1 LQATTTFNTQRVGAL
16 PVIAEFCEQLQLR
29 KIVNDTVPWE
39 GDVPLGDLV
48 EILVANRLLEPKPLY
63 KLGSWATK
71 ATLAQFYNLTEEML
85 HDDRIGRALERLAV
99 HGDHV
104 QSALVLHAIRTFDLD
119 VRQVHYDMS
128 TVELYGA
135 YADYAEGPLPA
146 GTPRPAYGH
155 TKSGRKD
162 LKQIQFGINVLKDG
176 AVPLSHQAFD
186 GNTAE
191 SPTHLDNLKRLG
203 QLLPKGDLLY
213 LADSKL
219 DAKENLLA
227 VAARQGKF
235 LGGAAFTTDLQQLF
249 RSVKDR
255 LQPLDYYPKSQAEL
269 PPEQRDTYRGVE
281 MPQKLKG
288 LVDGKPICCKYRLL
302 FVWSEAKARQEAATR
317 QRHLDKLRAA
327 FAHIEKN
334 LNRYRL
340 KTLADVSRRLE
351 TAKSRYAE
359 GKLFRYELGQDQQG
373 LLTLQWEI
381 AAAELAQQEVL
392 DGVFVLKTN
401 LSKTTHSMSEVLR
414 THKEQIQVERR
425 IGNLKGPL
433 AVAPMFLKN
442 PQRMAGLLFILL
454 WALMIMAL
462 IERQVRRR
470 LQGKPMYGLYPE
482 RRPSKAPTGV
492 RLIEAFE
499 YLCVILVEEDG
510 QTSRY
515 LGELDDTQREILKL
529 LDMPSSHMKSFKH
542 RCGT

>member
-1 LQATTTFNTQRVGAL
+1 METTATFNTQRVGAL
-16 PVIAEFCEQLQLR
+16 PVIAELCERLQLR

-48 EILVANRLLEPKPLY
+48 EILVANRLLEPKPIY
-63 KLGSWATK
+63 KVGSWATK

-104 QSALVLHAIRTFDLD
+104 QSALVLHAIDTFDLD

-135 YADYAEGPLPA
+135 YADYEEGPLPA

-162 LKQIQFGINVLKDG
+162 MKQIQFGINVLKDG
-176 AVPLSHQAFD
+176 AVPISHQVFD
-186 GNTAE
+186 GNAAE

-203 QLLPKGDLLY
+203 QLLPKGELLY

-219 DAKENLLA
+219 DAKANLLA
-227 VAARQGKF
+227 VVARKGKF
-235 LGGAAFTTDLQQLF
+235 LGGGAFTVDVQHMYRTA
-249 RSVKDR
+249 KDR
-255 LQPLDYYPKSQAEL
+255 LEPLDYYPKSQAEL
-269 PPEQRDTYRGVE
+269 PADERDKYRGVE
-281 MPQKLKG
+281 IGQEIHG
-288 LVDGKPICCKYRLL
+288 LVEGKPICCKYRLL
-302 FVWSEAKARQEAATR
+302 LVWSEAKARQEAATR
-317 QRHLDKLRAA
+317 QRHLDKIRAE
-327 FAHIEKN
+327 FGHIEKN

-340 KTLADVSRRLE
+340 KTLSDVQRRLE
-351 TAKSRYAE
+351 GAKRRYAE
-359 GKLFRYELGQDQQG
+359 GKMFCYELKQDG
-373 LLTLQWEI
+373 SGVLTLSWHI
-381 AAAELAQQEVL
+381 DPKELAHQEEL

-401 LSKTTHSMSEVLR
+401 LSKATHSMSDVLR
-414 THKEQIQVERR
+414 THKDQIQVERR

-433 AVAPMFLKN
+433 AVAPMYLKN
-442 PQRMAGLLFILL
+442 PQRMAGLLFILM

-462 IERQVRRR
+462 MERQVRRR
-470 LQGKPMYGLYPE
+470 LAGKPMYGLYPE

-499 YLCVILVEEDG
+499 YLCVILVEEDS
-510 QTSRY
+510 QTTRY
-515 LGELDDTQREILKL
+515 LGDLDDTQRQILEL
-529 LDMPSSHMKSFKH
+529 LDMHAGHMKTFKH

>member
-1 LQATTTFNTQRVGAL
+1 MATTATFNTQRVGAL
-16 PVIAEFCEQLQLR
+16 PVIAEFCERLQLR
-29 KIVNDTVPWE
+29 KIVNDTVPWQ

-63 KLGSWATK
+63 KLGSWASK

-85 HDDRIGRALERLAV
+85 HDDRIGRALERVAA

-104 QSALVLHAIRTFDLD
+104 QAALVLHAIGEFDLD
-119 VRQVHYDMS
+119 VRQVHYDLS

-135 YADYAEGPLPA
+135 YADYEEGPLPA

-176 AVPLSHQAFD
+176 AVPISHQAFD
-186 GNTAE
+186 GNAAE
-191 SPTHLDNLKRLG
+191 SPTHLDNLKRLA
-203 QLLPKGDLLY
+203 QLLPKGELLY

-227 VAARQGKF
+227 VVARKGKF
-235 LGGAAFTTDLQQLF
+235 LGGGAFTVDVQNLF
-249 RSVKDR
+249 RTVKDR
-255 LQPLDYYPKSQAEL
+255 LHPLDYSPKSQADL
-269 PPEQRDTYRGVE
+269 PAEQRDQYRGVE
-281 MPQKLKG
+281 VRQEIRG
-288 LVDGKPICCKYRLL
+288 LVEGTPICCKYRLL
-302 FVWSEAKARQEAATR
+302 LLWSEAKARQEAATR
-317 QRHLDKLRAA
+317 QRHLDKIRAE
-327 FAHIEKN
+327 FGHIEKN

-340 KTLADVSRRLE
+340 KTLSDVQRRLE
-351 TAKSRYAE
+351 AAKRRYAE
-359 GKLFRYELGQDQQG
+359 GKMFRYEVGQNRDG
-373 LLTLQWEI
+373 SLTLSWHI
-381 AAAELAQQEVL
+381 DSKDLAHQEEL

-401 LSKTTHSMSEVLR
+401 LSKATHSTSDVLR

-433 AVAPMFLKN
+433 AVAPMYLKN
-442 PQRMAGLLFILL
+442 PQRMAGLLFILM
-454 WALMIMAL
+454 WALMILAL
-462 IERQVRRR
+462 MERQVRRR
-470 LQGKPMYGLYPE
+470 LAGKPMYGLYPE

-499 YLCVILVEEDG
+499 YLCIILVEEG
-510 QTSRY
+510 TQTTRY
-515 LGELDDTQREILKL
+515 LGDLDDTQRQILRL
-529 LDMPSSHMKSFKH
+529 LDMHAGPMKTFKH

>member
-1 LQATTTFNTQRVGAL
+1 MVATAIFNTQRVGAL
-16 PVIAEFCEQLQLR
+16 PVIAEFCERLQLR
-29 KIVNDTVPWE
+29 TIVNDTVPWE

-48 EILVANRLLEPKPLY
+48 EILVANRLLDPKPLY

-104 QSALVLHAIRTFDLD
+104 QSALVLRAVNEFELN
-119 VRQVHYDMS
+119 VGQVHYDLS

-135 YADYAEGPLPA
+135 YADYQEGPLPA

-176 AVPLSHQAFD
+176 AVPIGHQVFD
-186 GNTAE
+186 GNAAE
-191 SPTHLDNLKRLG
+191 SPTHLANLKRLA
-203 QLLPKGDLLY
+203 QLLPKGNLLY

-227 VAARQGKF
+227 VAARKGKF
-235 LGGAAFTTDLQQLF
+235 LGGGAFTVDVQKMYRT
-249 RSVKDR
+249 VKDR
-255 LQPLDYYPKSQAEL
+255 LQPLDYYPKSQEHL
-269 PPEQRDTYRGVE
+269 PAEQRDKYRGVE
-281 MPQKLKG
+281 VAQQIRG
-288 LVDGKPICCKYRLL
+288 LVDGKPVCCKYRLL
-302 FVWSEAKARQEAATR
+302 LLWSEAKGRQEASTR
-317 QRHLDKLRAA
+317 QRHVDKIRAD

-340 KTLADVSRRLE
+340 KTLGEVQRRLE
-351 TAKSRYAE
+351 AAKRRYTE
-359 GKLFRYELGQDQQG
+359 GKMFRYELKEDQQG
-373 LLTLQWEI
+373 LLTLGWHIDAKEL
-381 AAAELAQQEVL
+381 AHAAEL

-401 LSKTTHSMSEVLR
+401 LAKATHSMSAVLR

-442 PQRMAGLLFILL
+442 PQRMAGLLFVLM
-454 WALMIMAL
+454 WALMILAL

-470 LQGKPMYGLYPE
+470 LKGKPMYGLYPE

-499 YLCVILVEEDG
+499 YLCVILVAEDG
-510 QTSRY
+510 HISRY
-515 LGELDDTQREILKL
+515 LGDLDDTQRQILKL
-529 LDMPSSHMKSFKH
+529 LDMHPGHMKTFKH

>member
-1 LQATTTFNTQRVGAL
+1 METTATFDTQRVGAL
-16 PVIAEFCEQLQLR
+16 PVIAEFCERLQLR
-29 KIVNDTVPWE
+29 QIVNDTVPWE

-135 YADYAEGPLPA
+135 YVDYAEGPLPA

-176 AVPLSHQAFD
+176 AVPISHQAFD

-227 VAARQGKF
+227 VAARKGRF
-235 LGGAAFTTDLQQLF
+235 LGGGAFTVDLQQQF

-255 LQPLDYYPKSQAEL
+255 LQALDYQPKSQAAL

-281 MPQKLKG
+281 IAQKLKG

-317 QRHLDKLRAA
+317 QRHLDKIRAA
-327 FAHIEKN
+327 FAHVEKN

-340 KTLADVSRRLE
+340 KTLADVNRRLE
-351 TAKSRYAE
+351 TAKSKYAE
-359 GKLFRYELGQDQQG
+359 GKLFRYEVTEDHQG
-373 LLTLQWEI
+373 TLTLHWQMDAQELTQ
-381 AAAELAQQEVL
+381 AAEL

-401 LSKTTHSMSEVLR
+401 LRKATHSMSEVLR

-442 PQRMAGLLFILL
+442 PQRMAGLLFILV
-454 WALMIMAL
+454 WALMILAL

-499 YLCVILVEEDG
+499 YLCVILVEENG
-510 QTSRY
+510 KTNRY
-515 LGELDDTQREILKL
+515 LGELDNTQREILKF
-529 LDMPSSHMKSFKH
+529 LDMPSGHMKTFKQ